1 MFTIVARSLLL
12 VCSAIAICF
21 IIATSAT
28 KDSVTKACSVS
39 LDHPIVLHPMLPA
52 LAELPMPAT
61 GLFRAKQSFAFG
73 GASFSQ
79 DIKTKDLDEVSTLF
93 EAAQAFAILSA
104 ITFFAASCVHV
115 AQFVGIVPQSV
126 GRFAG
131 FIHLFGALFAV
142 ICGSILLGAVHKNL
156 INDDS
161 LLHSSDNDHSLSE
174 CSLNYGIPFI
184 FVAAGLGIVNCLLFC
199 LTGWTDAAPA
209 NNTADGEAV
218 APPSHVVQGNEML
231 PVKAYPPQF

>member
-1 MFTIVARSLLL
+1 
-12 VCSAIAICF
+12 
-21 IIATSAT
+21 
-28 KDSVTKACSVS
+28 
-39 LDHPIVLHPMLPA
+39 MLFP
-52 LAELPMPAT
+52 
-61 GLFRAKQSFAFG
+61 GRRKS
-73 GASFSQ
+73 SQ
-79 DIKTKDLDEVSTLF
+79 EIKTTDLEQLSTHF
-93 EAAQAFAILSA
+93 RAAQAFAILSA

-199 LTGWTDAAPA
+199 RCGATVRPRTENCLRG
-209 NNTADGEAV
+209 
-218 APPSHVVQGNEML
+218 
-231 PVKAYPPQF
+231 

>member
-1 MFTIVARSLLL
+1 MCTTARVVML
-12 VCSAIAICF
+12 VCSTVAICF
-21 IIATSAT
+21 IIATAAA
-28 KDSVTKACSVS
+28 DNSVTKACFVS
-39 LDHPIVLHPMLPA
+39 LDHPIVLNPTLPA
-52 LAELPMPAT
+52 VTELPMPAT
-61 GLFRAKQSFAFG
+61 GLFRGKQSFMLFG
-73 GASFSQ
+73 EWISLE
-79 DIKTKDLDEVSTLF
+79 IKTKDLDEVSTLF
-93 EAAQAFAILSA
+93 KAAQAFAIMSA
-104 ITFFAASCVHV
+104 ITFFAASCV
-115 AQFVGIVPQSV
+115 GMLPQSV

-209 NNTADGEAV
+209 NNIDDVEAV
-218 APPSHVVQGNEML
+218 APTAHVVHGKQML
-231 PVKAYPPQF
+231 PTGHYPSQN